1 MNTALWIAQGLLALA
16 MFGAGAFKLSAPH
29 AQLAEKMKW
38 ALTWS
43 PGRVKLLGLAEVLG
57 ALGVVVPWATDIAP
71 VLTPVAAC
79 CLLVL
84 MVGAVKT
91 HVDLKEPVAPPALF
105 AALALFV
112 ALGRFGVL
120 GAP

>member
-1 MNTALWIAQGLLALA
+1 
-16 MFGAGAFKLSAPH
+16 MFGARAFKLSTPH
-29 AQLAEKMKW
+29 AQVAEKMKW

-43 PGRVKLLGLAEVLG
+43 PCRVKLLGLAEVLG

-84 MVGAVKT
+84 MVGA
-91 HVDLKEPVAPPALF
+91 
-105 AALALFV
+105 
-112 ALGRFGVL
+112 LGRFGVL
-120 GAP
+120 GAR